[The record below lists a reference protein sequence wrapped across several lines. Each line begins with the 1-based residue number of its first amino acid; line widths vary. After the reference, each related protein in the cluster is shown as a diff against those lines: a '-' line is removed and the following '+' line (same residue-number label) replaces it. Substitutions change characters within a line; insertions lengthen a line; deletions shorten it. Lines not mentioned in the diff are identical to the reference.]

1 MHTHGY
7 YYVYPVKNY
16 KNLSSVLFL
25 ADKMCSYGNNLKTAT
40 PLLFPGSTLRQCS
53 PVRYAKGRI
62 CRQKAS
68 RRSLNS

>member
-7 YYVYPVKNY
+7 YCVYPVEIY
-16 KNLSSVLFL
+16 ISILF
-25 ADKMCSYGNNLKTAT
+25 YFQRGKTTT
-40 PLLFPGSTLRQCS
+40 PPFFPESILRQCS
-53 PVRYAKGRI
+53 LGRYAKGRN